1 MVNARKFVVKL
12 LTRMDDNNAYSNIL
26 LSDSLKRN
34 ELSQQDKRFAS
45 ALFYG
50 VVEWQYT
57 LDEIIREFSAKKS
70 QRISNEIRNVLRI
83 ALYQLLY
90 MDSVPD
96 SAAVDESVKLAK
108 ESRKPNSAGFVNAL
122 LREFIRSGKKLPTR
136 SSYIDQLAIDYSCPV
151 WLVKKL
157 IRDYNDRI
165 CLDVLK
171 TSIGQAPTTVR
182 VNTVNAPLEDTLK
195 MLSDEGIGY
204 EVVKH
209 LPDCLILHLPG
220 SVEQTKAYKNGR
232 IHVQDIACQFC
243 VAALE
248 PKENDIVLD
257 LCAAPGGKTF
267 TIAEHMK
274 DKGTVYAFDL
284 HENRVKLIRAGAKRL
299 GLKSIRARANDA
311 KEYLKDMPMANK
323 VLCDVPCSGLGVIR
337 RKPEIKYKDPADFE
351 RLPDI
356 QRVILDSSSKYV
368 KRGGIL
374 VYSTCTL
381 SREENDAVVADFIK
395 RHPDF
400 APCRLGSYF
409 GNDKDKSK
417 LTFSPST
424 YNSDGFFIAKF
435 IKIG

>member
-1 MVNARKFVVKL
+1 MVNTRKLVVKL

-26 LSDSLKRN
+26 LSDSLCRN
-34 ELSQQDKRFAS
+34 DLTAQERKFAS

-70 QRISNEIRNVLRI
+70 QRISNEIRNILRI

-108 ESRKPNSAGFVNAL
+108 NSRKPNAAGFVNAL
-122 LREFIRSGKKLPTR
+122 LREFIRSGKKLPAR
-136 SSYIDQLAIDYSCPV
+136 SSSVDQMTIDYSCPL

-157 IRDYNDRI
+157 LREYNNAI
-165 CLDVLK
+165 CLDVLR
-171 TSIGQAPTTVR
+171 TSIGQPPTTVR
-182 VNTVNAPLEDTLK
+182 VNTVHAPLEDTLK

-204 EVVKH
+204 EVVKV

-220 SVEQTKAYKNGR
+220 SVEQTNAYKNGR

-243 VAALE
+243 VAALD
-248 PKENDIVLD
+248 PQENDVVLD
-257 LCAAPGGKTF
+257 MCAAPGGKTF

-284 HENRVKLIRAGAKRL
+284 HENRVKLIRSGAKRL

-311 KEYLKDMPMANK
+311 KEFLNDMPMANK

-337 RKPEIKYKDPADFE
+337 RKPEIKYKDPSDFE

-356 QRVILDSSSKYV
+356 QAVILDTSSKYV

-381 SREENDAVVADFIK
+381 SRAENDNVVSDFLK

-400 APCRLGSYF
+400 APCKLGSCF
-409 GNDKDKSK
+409 GVDKDRSR
-417 LTFSPST
+417 LTFTPST

-435 IKIG
+435 KKIG